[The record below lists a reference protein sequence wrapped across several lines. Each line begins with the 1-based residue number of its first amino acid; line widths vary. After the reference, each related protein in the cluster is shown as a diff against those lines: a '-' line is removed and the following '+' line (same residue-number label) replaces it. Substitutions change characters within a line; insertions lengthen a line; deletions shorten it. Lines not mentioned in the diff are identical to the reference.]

1 MQLNQRARDLI
12 GAYSAALCQG
22 YNVQQ
27 TDRYFSLTDPKET
40 ALRLA
45 LLEAVEFLNM
55 ITCADVDQLTDG
67 WSRKAARSITS
78 RRGQAMLPGCGQ
90 SCRKS

>member
-22 YNVQQ
+22 YNVQRA
-27 TDRYFSLTDPKET
+27 DRYFSLTDPKET

-45 LLEAVEFLNM
+45 LL
-55 ITCADVDQLTDG
+55 
-67 WSRKAARSITS
+67 
-78 RRGQAMLPGCGQ
+78 
-90 SCRKS
+90 